1 MAFSEPQ
8 RRWYRG
14 VERGIQLGNVRRGKV
29 LGRGGVALE
38 KRGLVAVEL
47 ACSSSL
53 FWTGGVGGQRL
64 RQVGVIGHLTVEEW

>member
-1 MAFSEPQ
+1 M
-8 RRWYRG
+8 
-14 VERGIQLGNVRRGKV
+14 

-38 KRGLVAVEL
+38 KRGLVAGEL